1 MVICPMLHSWN
12 KMETEFELNP
22 LQYSCLDKNPHG
34 QRSLVGYGPWGH
46 KEWNTTE
53 RLSTAQYSL
62 AIYGKKTE
70 LREGKPLSQG
80 HTAAYGRTGLSDS

>member
-1 MVICPMLHSWN
+1 MVICPMLHSRN

-34 QRSLVGYGPWGH
+34 QRSLAGYGPWGH